1 MEAPKIDEGLRE
13 QIRREF
19 AEIDLDELLQS
30 KPHRV
35 ESEERKGANE
45 GSKEKPYTI
54 EESKEQIMGLFSQL

>member
-1 MEAPKIDEGLRE
+1 MDEGLRE

-30 KPHRV
+30 KPRV

-45 GSKEKPYTI
+45 ESKEKLYTI

>member
-1 MEAPKIDEGLRE
+1 MEAPKMDEGLRE

-30 KPHRV
+30 KPRV

-45 GSKEKPYTI
+45 ESKEKLYTI

>member
-1 MEAPKIDEGLRE
+1 MDEGLRE

-30 KPHRV
+30 KPPRV
-35 ESEERKGANE
+35 DHEERKGANE
-45 GSKEKPYTI
+45 ESKEKLYTI